1 MPRPMLAVATEGDAP
16 LHIGEGARPLHEY
29 EGVRPL
35 RCVAASAATTCG
47 REATLENSVLED
59 VLLLLTATLVVVVG
73 LRRLRLPLVMGFL
86 LVGMVV
92 GPHAL
97 GWVAATE
104 TTRTLAEFG
113 VVFLLFALGLE
124 FSLPRLLAMRGEV
137 FTLGGLQVAG
147 TTTAVAAVGWALG
160 LALPVAILLGGAVAM
175 SSTAIVLRQLTEQDE
190 LNRTHGRLAFGVLL
204 FQDLAIVPFLA
215 LAGVL
220 ASPEEQYTTPEIGLA
235 VAKAAIALII
245 VLAAGRWLLRP
256 LFHEIA
262 SSGAP
267 EAFTF
272 AVLFVAI
279 GAAWAT
285 HAAGLTFALG
295 AFLAGMMLA
304 ETEYR
309 YQVEAGIR
317 PFRDTLLG
325 LFFVTI
331 GMQLDVPALFK
342 QLPAV
347 MAILAGLLVI
357 KAVVVLLAA
366 RPFAGQWFKSLR
378 TGIVLSPGGE
388 FGFALLAL
396 LLDNRLIGADFTQPL
411 LAAITLSMLIA
422 PFLIRHNKLIARFLT
437 RQSGP
442 TRTGLDRIEAATQA
456 LAQREHV
463 ILCGYG
469 RVGQNVGRV
478 LESEGFEFLAL
489 DSDPL
494 RVRTALAAGDAVI
507 YGDAADDGVLKSAGI
522 DRASAVVVTFSDTVR
537 SIAIVRAVRRLRQ
550 SLPILVRATDDT
562 HLEELLA
569 AGATEVVPE
578 TFEAALTLVANT
590 LHMLQVAPS
599 RVIRTV
605 GEIRQQR
612 YRTLRSVIQ
621 RDPAGA
627 TDETGTFREALHTV
641 VLPPGAWSIG
651 RSINEIRQRGAEVSF
666 TAVRRDGITGRDPD
680 PDMTLREGDVVVLF
694 GTPEAQEHAEA
705 VLLAG

>member
-1 MPRPMLAVATEGDAP
+1 MGRGASPSSLRQHGRQEAP
-16 LHIGEGARPLHEY
+16 
-29 EGVRPL
+29 
-35 RCVAASAATTCG
+35 
-47 REATLENSVLED
+47 LENSVLED

-73 LRRLRLPLVMGFL
+73 LRRLRLPLIMAFL

-137 FTLGGLQVAG
+137 FSLGGLQVGA
-147 TTTAVAAVGWALG
+147 TTAAVAALGWFFG
-160 LALPVAILLGGAVAM
+160 LALEVAILLGGAVAM

-220 ASPEEQYTTPEIGLA
+220 ASPEEQYTTLSIALA
-235 VAKAAIALII
+235 VGKAAVALII

-262 SSGAP
+262 SSGAS
-267 EAFTF
+267 ELFTI

-279 GAAWAT
+279 GSAWAT

-309 YQVEAGIR
+309 FQVEAGIR

-331 GMQLDVPALFK
+331 GMQLDVPALFR
-342 QLPAV
+342 QWPTVVAL
-347 MAILAGLLVI
+347 LAGLLVL
-357 KAVVVLLAA
+357 KALIVMVAA

-396 LLDNRLIGADFTQPL
+396 LLDNRLIGAEFTQPL
-411 LAAITLSMLIA
+411 LAAITLSMLVA
-422 PFLIRHNKLIARFLT
+422 PFLIRHNKLVARFLL
-437 RQSGP
+437 RQTGP
-442 TRTGLDRIEAATQA
+442 AETGLARLAAANQA
-456 LAQREHV
+456 LARREHV

-469 RVGQNVGRV
+469 RVGQLPPCPRLLARGRGADRRRENGAPV
-478 LESEGFEFLAL
+478 
-489 DSDPL
+489 
-494 RVRTALAAGDAVI
+494 
-507 YGDAADDGVLKSAGI
+507 YGGS
-522 DRASAVVVTFSDTVR
+522 TH
-537 SIAIVRAVRRLRQ
+537 
-550 SLPILVRATDDT
+550 RATERARTRGTDT
-562 HLEELLA
+562 
-569 AGATEVVPE
+569 
-578 TFEAALTLVANT
+578 
-590 LHMLQVAPS
+590 
-599 RVIRTV
+599 
-605 GEIRQQR
+605 
-612 YRTLRSVIQ
+612 
-621 RDPAGA
+621 
-627 TDETGTFREALHTV
+627 
-641 VLPPGAWSIG
+641 
-651 RSINEIRQRGAEVSF
+651 
-666 TAVRRDGITGRDPD
+666 
-680 PDMTLREGDVVVLF
+680 
-694 GTPEAQEHAEA
+694 
-705 VLLAG
+705 

>member
-1 MPRPMLAVATEGDAP
+1 MR
-16 LHIGEGARPLHEY
+16 
-29 EGVRPL
+29 
-35 RCVAASAATTCG
+35 
-47 REATLENSVLED
+47 LENSVLED

-73 LRRLRLPLVMGFL
+73 LRRLRLPLILAFL
-86 LVGMVV
+86 LVGMAV

-104 TTRTLAEFG
+104 TTGTLAEFG
-113 VVFLLFALGLE
+113 VVFLLFTLGLE
-124 FSLPRLLAMRGEV
+124 FSLPRMLATRGEV
-137 FTLGGLQVAG
+137 FGLGGIQVAA
-147 TTTAVAAVGWALG
+147 TTAAVAAVAWGFG
-160 LALPVAILLGGAVAM
+160 LAPEVAILLGGAVAM

-190 LNRTHGRLAFGVLL
+190 LNRTHGRLAFGTLL
-204 FQDLAIVPFLA
+204 FQDLAVVPFLA

-220 ASPEEQYTTPEIGLA
+220 ASPQESYTTIEIAFAVLKAA
-235 VAKAAIALII
+235 VALVI

-267 EAFTF
+267 ELFTF

-279 GAAWAT
+279 GASWAT

-331 GMQLDVPALFK
+331 GMQLDVPGLLR
-342 QLPAV
+342 QLPTVIAL
-347 MAILAGLLVI
+347 LAGLL
-357 KAVVVLLAA
+357 LLKTAIVTVAA
-366 RPFAGQWFKSLR
+366 RPYAGQWFKALR
-378 TGIVLSPGGE
+378 TAIVLSQGGE

-396 LLDNRLIGADFTQPL
+396 LLQNRLIGAEVTQPF
-411 LAAITLSMLIA
+411 LAAITLSMLLA
-422 PFLIRHNKLIARFLT
+422 PMLIRHNKRIARLVL
-437 RQSGP
+437 RESGP
-442 TRTGLDRIEAATQA
+442 VQTELGRLDAANKA
-456 LAQREHV
+456 LAAREHV

-469 RVGQNVGRV
+469 RVGQNVARV
-478 LESEGFEFLAL
+478 LEGQGFEFIAMDL
-489 DSDPL
+489 DPL
-494 RVRTALAAGDAVI
+494 RVRIARAAGDAVV
-507 YGDAADDGVLKSAGI
+507 YGDAADEGMLQSVGV
-522 DRASAVVVTFSDTVR
+522 DRANAVVVTFSDPAR
-537 SIAIVRAVRRLRQ
+537 SLAIVQAVRRKRPY
-550 SLPILVRATDDT
+550 LPILVRTMDDT
-562 HLEELLA
+562 QLEQLLA

-578 TFEAALTLVANT
+578 TLEAALTLVSHA
-590 LHMLQVAPS
+590 LLVLDVPMS

-605 GEIRQQR
+605 GDIRQQR
-612 YRTLRSVIQ
+612 YKTLRTVF
-621 RDPAGA
+621 RPEGA
-627 TDETGTFREALHTV
+627 EPIDESHALREELHTV

-651 RSINEIRQRGAEVSF
+651 RTINEIRGRGAEVSF
-666 TAVRRDGITGRDPD
+666 TAVRRDGIVGRDPD
-680 PDMTLREGDVVVLF
+680 PEMKLREGDVVVLF

>member
-1 MPRPMLAVATEGDAP
+1 MLSGDN
-16 LHIGEGARPLHEY
+16 
-29 EGVRPL
+29 
-35 RCVAASAATTCG
+35 G
-47 REATLENSVLED
+47 RRRRHLENSVLED
-59 VLLLLTATLVVVVG
+59 VLLLLMATLAVVVG
-73 LRRLRLPLVMGFL
+73 LRRLRLPMILAFL
-86 LVGMVV
+86 IVGMFV

-97 GWVAATE
+97 GWVTPTE
-104 TTRTLAEFG
+104 TTETLAEFG
-113 VVFLLFALGLE
+113 IVFLLFALGLE
-124 FSLPRLLAMRGEV
+124 FSLPRLIAMRGEV
-137 FTLGGLQVAG
+137 FTLGGLQVGA
-147 TTTAVAAVGWALG
+147 TTAAVAAVGWATG
-160 LALPVAILLGGAVAM
+160 LTLPVAILLGGAVAM

-220 ASPEEQYTTPEIGLA
+220 ASPQESYTTMEIALA
-235 VAKAAIALII
+235 VSKAAVALLI
-245 VLAAGRWLLRP
+245 VLASGRWLLRP

-262 SSGAP
+262 ASNAP
-267 EAFTF
+267 ELFTF

-331 GMQLDVPALFK
+331 GMQLDVPALLGH
-342 QLPAV
+342 LPLV
-347 MAILAGLLVI
+347 IAILAGMLLL
-357 KAVVVLLAA
+357 KAAIVMLAA

-378 TGIVLSPGGE
+378 SGIVLSPGGE

-396 LLDNRLIGADFTQPL
+396 LLDNRLIGAAYTQPL

-422 PFLIRHNKLIARFLT
+422 PLLIRHNKSVARFVL
-437 RQSGP
+437 RQSGQLQ
-442 TRTGLDRIEAATQA
+442 TGLDRLDAANQA
-456 LAQREHV
+456 LARREHV

-478 LESEGFEFLAL
+478 LETEGFECLAMDL
-489 DSDPL
+489 DPV

-507 YGDAADDGVLKSAGI
+507 YGDAADEGVLRSAGI
-522 DRASAVVVTFSDTVR
+522 ERAIAVVVTFSDTAR
-537 SIAIVRAVRRLRQ
+537 SLTIVRAVRRQRP
-550 SLPILVRATDDT
+550 SLPILVRAPDDAQ
-562 HLEELLA
+562 LEELLE

-578 TFEAALTLVANT
+578 TLEAALTLVSNA
-590 LHMLQVAPS
+590 LHMLQVPAS

-605 GEIRQQR
+605 GEIRRQR
-612 YRTLRSVIQ
+612 YKALRSVIG
-621 RDPAGA
+621 RDPAGPA
-627 TDETGTFREALHTV
+627 DASGSFREELHTV

-651 RSINEIRQRGAEVSF
+651 RSISEIRGRGAEVSF
-666 TAVRRDGITGRDPD
+666 TAVRRDGIVGRDPD

>member
-1 MPRPMLAVATEGDAP
+1 MLAGDN
-16 LHIGEGARPLHEY
+16 GGRRRPLD
-29 EGVRPL
+29 
-35 RCVAASAATTCG
+35 
-47 REATLENSVLED
+47 NSVLED
-59 VLLLLTATLVVVVG
+59 VLLLLMATLAVVVG
-73 LRRLRLPLVMGFL
+73 LRRLRLPLILAFL

-97 GWVAATE
+97 GWVEATE
-104 TTRTLAEFG
+104 TTHTLAEFG
-113 VVFLLFALGLE
+113 VVFLLFTLGLE
-124 FSLPRLLAMRGEV
+124 FSLPRLIAMRGEV

-147 TTTAVAAVGWALG
+147 TAGTVAALAWAFG

-204 FQDLAIVPFLA
+204 FQDLAVVPFLA

-220 ASPEEQYTTPEIGLA
+220 GSPQEQYTTPEIALA
-235 VAKAAIALII
+235 VAKAAIALLI
-245 VLAAGRWLLRP
+245 VLASGRWLLRP
-256 LFHEIA
+256 LFHEIGA
-262 SSGAP
+262 SNAP
-267 EAFTF
+267 ELFTI

-285 HAAGLTFALG
+285 HAAGLSFALG

-331 GMQLDVPALFK
+331 GMQLDVPALFR

-347 MAILAGLLVI
+347 IALLAGLLVL
-357 KAVVVLLAA
+357 KAVVLTFAA
-366 RPFAGQWFKSLR
+366 RPFAGDWFKALR

-396 LLDNRLIGADFTQPL
+396 LLDNRLMGAALTQPL
-411 LAAITLSMLIA
+411 LAAITLSMLASPVI
-422 PFLIRHNKLIARFLT
+422 IRHNKRIARLLL

-442 TRTGLDRIEAATQA
+442 LQTGLERIEAANQA
-456 LAQREHV
+456 LARREHV

-478 LESEGFEFLAL
+478 LESEGFEFLAMDL
-489 DSDPL
+489 EPV
-494 RVRTALAAGDAVI
+494 RVRTARAAGDAVI
-507 YGDAADDGVLKSAGI
+507 YGDATDEGVLRSAGL
-522 DRASAVVVTFSDTVR
+522 DRASAVVVTFSDTTR
-537 SIAIVRAVRRLRQ
+537 ALAIIRAVRRQRAG
-550 SLPILVRATDDT
+550 LPILVRAADDT
-562 HLEELLA
+562 RLEELLA

-578 TFEAALTLVANT
+578 TLEAALTLVSNAMR
-590 LHMLQVAPS
+590 MLQVPAS

-605 GEIRQQR
+605 GAIRAQR
-612 YRTLRSVIQ
+612 YRALRSVIR
-621 RDPAGA
+621 RDPAGRI
-627 TDETGTFREALHTV
+627 DESGTFREELHTV

-651 RSINEIRQRGAEVSF
+651 RTIDEIRRHGAEVSF
-666 TAVRRDGITGRDPD
+666 TAVRRDGIVGRDPD
-680 PDMTLREGDVVVLF
+680 PGMTLREGDVVVLF